1 MEISRRAHVLNSV
14 KEMREDLNIDCPTPP
29 TQMEITT
36 ESHLTTS
43 PRYVN
48 YFMFTLERNTRG
60 AIVTALTG
68 QPPPPYCHAPLLRPR
83 LDGSRI
89 ELDYRK
95 SLPAVV

>member
-1 MEISRRAHVLNSV
+1 MA
-14 KEMREDLNIDCPTPP
+14 
-29 TQMEITT
+29 
-36 ESHLTTS
+36 TS

-83 LDGSRI
+83 L
-89 ELDYRK
+89 RK
-95 SLPAVV
+95 SP

>member
-1 MEISRRAHVLNSV
+1 MKFSRRFHTYNPV
-14 KEMREDLNIDCPTPP
+14 KEMRAELNIGSPTPP

-36 ESHLTTS
+36 ESHMTTS

-60 AIVTALTG
+60 AIVTTLTG

-83 LDGSRI
+83 L
-89 ELDYRK
+89 RK
-95 SLPAVV
+95 SPQLDCT